1 METTPMKKIMITIPS
16 NLLNEVEKK
25 AREKNYNRSRI
36 IREFFQAY
44 LDEQKKIEL
53 YEKLKEGYIV
63 NRQRDQKISEDF
75 CYSDY
80 ELEMKMSKQEEM

>member
-36 IREFFQAY
+36 IREFLQAY
-44 LDEQKKIEL
+44 LDEQKRIEL

-63 NRQRDQKISEDF
+63 NKQRDQKISEDF

-80 ELEMKMSKQEEM
+80 ELETKMSKQEEM